1 MATQN
6 PGLDPANLNYYGAD
20 PADVADYQ
28 KSLQES
34 VDALQARY
42 ANPNWF
48 NVAAGFL
55 KPQLGGFAASL
66 GSAGQAMGENL
77 EKQRESALPVAQ
89 MKAQLAM
96 SKIKMGQ
103 GKTAEQVFSD
113 WQKSNKPM
121 DEATYSKLVALSP
134 GSAVATAAQ
143 KAYEGERAGQ
153 GVLAQQQTLRQGQAA
168 HALNLLQQKYSS
180 GAIDRDAY
188 QAGLAQ
194 IETSYGP
201 TQPVTPKRP
210 IDEPEKTGKVE
221 GVAPA
226 VVPAPAAAPAAVG
239 AMSET
244 KVPPAVQQG
253 RDAEAL
259 RIVQAE
265 LAKEKA
271 GSNDPAAVAAFEREI
286 ARMTGSAPAAKPKE
300 KIVIESPLAK
310 SGLDPQTYQDQ
321 VNANEASAR
330 ARFEALEKMAG
341 PTAFKQ
347 AEAVMNDQMD
357 LIRKNPD
364 IAREVTAIL
373 SKGDLASQIGTM
385 FNQGVGLNIGGVSGN
400 IHLPI
405 ADMKRAGFTDKQREI
420 AQTMANNYG
429 KISVYYQRLNNV
441 NPNSASNAEA
451 QLYNG
456 IVPSMETTPNVALR
470 AMGHLLT
477 DLKATNAQYN
487 FVNDVY
493 QNRHPDVSVSSKA
506 RDRLSSIMK
515 HPSFDAVYDPFIQEH
530 KNLSAAFQRHTNRST
545 AKP

>member
-1 MATQN
+1 MAAQN

-89 MKAQLAM
+89 MKAQLAL

-153 GVLAQQQTLRQGQAA
+153 GVLAQQQTLRQAQAGQ
-168 HALNLLQQKYSS
+168 ALNLLQQQYSS

-188 QAGLAQ
+188 QAGLSR

-201 TQPVTPKRP
+201 TQPVTPARP
-210 IDEPEKTGKVE
+210 VGAPGTTGKAE
-221 GVAPA
+221 GAPM
-226 VVPAPAAAPAAVG
+226 AAAVPAAVP
-239 AMSET
+239 AA
-244 KVPPAVQQG
+244 PPAFAVKMEPTG
-253 RDAEAL
+253 G
-259 RIVQAE
+259 
-265 LAKEKA
+265 A
-271 GSNDPAAVAAFEREI
+271 GPAANRLREI
-286 ARMTGSAPAAKPKE
+286 QSMPPEQQQQALAEFETIYGTKAQGTSVTPPKE

-321 VNANEASAR
+321 VNANELSAR
-330 ARFEALEKMAG
+330 ARFDALEKTAG
-341 PTAFKQ
+341 PMAFKQ
-347 AEAVMNDQMD
+347 AEAVMKDQMD
-357 LIRKNPD
+357 LIRKNPA
-364 IAREVTAIL
+364 IAREVTSIL

-385 FNQGVGLNIGGVSGN
+385 FEKGVGINIGGVSGN

-420 AQTMANNYG
+420 AQAMVNNYS
-429 KISVYYQRLNNV
+429 KIAVNYQRLNNV
-441 NPNSASNAEA
+441 NPNAASNAEA
-451 QLYNG
+451 NLYNG

-470 AMGHLLT
+470 ALGHLLT
-477 DLKATNAQYN
+477 DLRATNAQYN

-493 QNRHPDVSVSSKA
+493 QNRHPNVSVDPKA
-506 RDRLSSIMK
+506 RDRLSSIIK
-515 HPSFDAVYDPFIQEH
+515 HPSFDAVYDPFSQEH
-530 KNLSAAFQRHTNRST
+530 KDLSAAFQRHTNPSA